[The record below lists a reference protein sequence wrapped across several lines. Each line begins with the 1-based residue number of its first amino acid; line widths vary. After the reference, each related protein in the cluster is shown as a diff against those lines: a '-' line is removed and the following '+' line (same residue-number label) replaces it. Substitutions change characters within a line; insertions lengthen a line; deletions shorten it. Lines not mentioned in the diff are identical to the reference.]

1 MKKSIVLA
9 AVFGL
14 IFLWG
19 AVPGLILE
27 RTERY
32 QVMSPRVE
40 VYQPSISCEGTV
52 EAAEGYDLLVSGN
65 YQVRERYVSVGDRV
79 KEGQVLAVLE
89 KDIQEPVMYLQT
101 QGRGFSQ
108 EDDIAALMEEYGLS
122 GASADSILRM
132 LEVSEDNDNEEEIQV
147 TAPVAGIITREI
159 PVPGSLVRSGST
171 LCSVQGTGEYF
182 ALVTVSE
189 KNASKISPGDEVVL
203 TGEGVGGSSCTG
215 VVSQIYPGTRKEI
228 SGTTAQNVVD
238 IEVSIP
244 KEAGEIRPGYS
255 VKAQIFTDIQRQ
267 LLVLPYESVGQDQ
280 ENREYVFVAGE
291 NGLEKRF
298 ITTGTELSDGVEV
311 VEGISPEELVA
322 VPQGETGT
330 NQVTGRYL
338 LESEK

>member
-1 MKKSIVLA
+1 MKKSIALA

-19 AVPGLILE
+19 AVPGLILKG
-27 RTERY
+27 TERY

-40 VYQPSISCEGTV
+40 LYRPSISCEGTV
-52 EAAEGYDLLVSGN
+52 QAAEGYDLLVSGN

-79 KEGQVLAVLE
+79 KKGQVLAVLE
-89 KDIQEPVMYLQT
+89 KGAQDPVMYLQT

-108 EDDIAALMEEYGLS
+108 EDDITALMEEYGLS
-122 GASADSILRM
+122 SAAADNILRT
-132 LEVSEDNDNEEEIQV
+132 LETPENDEEEIRV

-171 LCSVQGTGEYF
+171 ICSVQGTGEYF

-189 KNASKISPGDEVVL
+189 KSASKISPGDEVVL
-203 TGEGVGGSSCTG
+203 TGEGVGVSSCTG
-215 VVSQIYPGTRKEI
+215 VVTQIYPGTRKEI
-228 SGTTAQNVVD
+228 SGTAAQNVVD

-244 KEAGEIRPGYS
+244 KDAGEIRPGYS
-255 VKAQIFTDIQRQ
+255 VKAQIFTDQQRQ

-322 VPQGETGT
+322 VPQEGTGT
-330 NQVTGRYL
+330 RENQETGRYL
-338 LESEK
+338 LEGEK